1 MIKTD
6 SRDML
11 QKIIFQINAALLI
24 LLFIKESWKKY
35 NGLHKVIKLQN
46 AFNID
51 KIECYLGS
59 KSA

>member
-35 NGLHKVIKLQN
+35 NGLHKN

>member
-1 MIKTD
+1 MIQLIKTD

-35 NGLHKVIKLQN
+35 NGLHKVIKLQKC
-46 AFNID
+46 FQHR
-51 KIECYLGS
+51 
-59 KSA
+59 